1 MATLKNTENW
11 FRDPLLLNAGQRYCR
26 MLQGEHSAIL
36 LTFIKLPFV
45 IKIFVLSNFDWPFY
59 TGFTVLTL
67 LFTCFSDSHGDE
79 SKNTPSS
86 RWVPANNGEPAMNIL
101 PVVFGVEQYQNLR
114 RPLSFS
120 NNQESMSEQL
130 SRYVCKT
137 CGKGFTRPSHLKI
150 HERIHTG
157 LRPFVCSFCNRSF
170 NQKGNL
176 KSHLYAY
183 HKN

>member
-1 MATLKNTENW
+1 M
-11 FRDPLLLNAGQRYCR
+11 LLLQYLWRSLSYHLSLR
-26 MLQGEHSAIL
+26 SLFFS
-36 LTFIKLPFV
+36 
-45 IKIFVLSNFDWPFY
+45 IFEWRFY

-67 LFTCFSDSHGDE
+67 LFSCFSDSHGDE
-79 SKNTPSS
+79 STITQSS
-86 RWVPANNGEPAMNIL
+86 RWIPANNGEPAMNIL
-101 PVVFGVEQYQNLR
+101 PAVFGVEQYQNLR
-114 RPLSFS
+114 RPLSFTS
-120 NNQESMSEQL
+120 NQESICDQV
-130 SRYVCKT
+130 SRYICKT

-183 HKN
+183 HKNWYQPNYWDR

>member
-1 MATLKNTENW
+1 MATLKKTEKW
-11 FRDPLLLNAGQRYCR
+11 FRDQLSLNADQKYCR
-26 MLQGEHSAIL
+26 MHQGVHSAIL
-36 LTFIKLPFV
+36 LTFIRLPFV
-45 IKIFVLSNFDWPFY
+45 IKIFVLSFFEWLFY
-59 TGFTVLTL
+59 TCFTVLM
-67 LFTCFSDSHGDE
+67 LFTCFSDSQGDE
-79 SKNTPSS
+79 STNTQSS

-101 PVVFGVEQYQNLR
+101 PALFGVEQYQNLR
-114 RPLSFS
+114 RPLSF
-120 NNQESMSEQL
+120 NNQESICDQV